1 MPSLFRGATL
11 PTSSKQVARDK
22 EKSMKKTSSNSRRLL
37 GAFAVGATVVSA
49 VAFAGAGTGMAATG
63 ALTLNYSCPF
73 PLLGAQ
79 DMTVSISVDG
89 LPDAAVAGVPT
100 SEAHVVATA
109 TVGGGPTSGSQPVR
123 RQDHRGHLGHH
134 HHHRQRGHGAQ
145 RLSHADGPVHPCCPR
160 RARSTRWRSRHG
172 AAGHLRERGHD
183 DLTPSDGFSTTL
195 TPRTADGSL
204 TGARHVHVQ
213 LHAQAGAE
221 HDAVQ
226 TSPSPA
232 TTP

>member
-1 MPSLFRGATL
+1 LFRGATL
-11 PTSSKQVARDK
+11 PTSSKKVARDK

-49 VAFAGAGTGMAATG
+49 VVFAGAGTGMAATG
-63 ALTLNYSCPF
+63 ALSLNYSCPF

-109 TVGGGPTSGSQPVR
+109 TVGGGPTWGLNLFGAKTIEGTSVTTTTIDNAGTAVNASPTLTVPSTPVPASGTFDAVASGTVLPVTF
-123 RQDHRGHLGHH
+123 
-134 HHHRQRGHGAQ
+134 AN
-145 RLSHADGPVHPCCPR
+145 
-160 RARSTRWRSRHG
+160 
-172 AAGHLRERGHD
+172 AGTTTYSVG
-183 DLTPSDGFSTTL
+183 GFSTTL
-195 TPRTADGSL
+195 TPRKADGSL
-204 TGARHVHVQ
+204 TG
-213 LHAQAGAE
+213 LGTF
-221 HDAVQ
+221 
-226 TSPSPA
+226 TSDCTLKPGQNTTLYSLTVAPA